1 MSLLRNRLARLT
13 AVRSLNLTPEESSG
27 HAWLDDRSDAPP
39 WWAGLAA
46 VVGAGLL
53 VLMFV
58 FVFVFSGRDGR
69 RQEDVD
75 RCIDRG
81 GAAVLLRNG
90 ALDRCIVDPN
100 GVLAEQE
107 TP

>member
-1 MSLLRNRLARLT
+1 MSLLRSRLARLT

-27 HAWLDDRSDAPP
+27 HYSDAPP

-81 GAAVLLRNG
+81 GAVVLLRNG